1 MKQLRVSFSFPFSTL
16 HTASVVAPA
25 VVKVV
30 LSDGTVHESDDSSTV
45 AELMLEHQRE
55 VVVEFDSEMTISTTV
70 STGRS
75 HRRLV
80 PLPAD
85 RKLEAGK
92 VYMMLPLKRGKSLS
106 LTSEEARHVLLN
118 ASTLLKQSSSSPY
131 KFVPLFARAC
141 TAGSIGGHREGN
153 FVKLVKKETSCDEQ
167 VMKVV
172 KRTDCK
178 RLVSFFEEED
188 EEEEDEENKVPEY
201 LSRQLSGKGW
211 KPTLDTIKEKKIEQQ
226 KLPHWLF

>member
-1 MKQLRVSFSFPFSTL
+1 MKQLRVSFSFPFSAS
-16 HTASVVAPA
+16 HTAAAAAAPA

-45 AELMLEHQRE
+45 AELMLDHPRE
-55 VVVEFDSEMTISTTV
+55 VVVEFDSQMM
-70 STGRS
+70 RS
-75 HRRLV
+75 HRHRPV

-85 RKLEAGK
+85 KKLEAHR
-92 VYMMLPLKRGKSLS
+92 VYMMLPLKRGKPLS
-106 LTSEEARHVLLN
+106 LASEEARRVLLN
-118 ASTLLKQSSSSPY
+118 ASALLKQQSSSSPY

-172 KRTDCK
+172 KMTDCK
-178 RLVSFFEEED
+178 RLASFFEEED
-188 EEEEDEENKVPEY
+188 DEEEDEENKVPEY